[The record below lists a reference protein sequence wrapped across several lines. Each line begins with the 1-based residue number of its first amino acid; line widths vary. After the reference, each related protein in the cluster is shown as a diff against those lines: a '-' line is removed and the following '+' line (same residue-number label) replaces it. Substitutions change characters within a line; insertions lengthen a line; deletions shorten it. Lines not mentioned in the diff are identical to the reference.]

1 MANKI
6 NVYQSVEA
14 FYMDKESLLKDNATV
29 YIVGVFA
36 EAGEPFETRGKVYTW
51 ARLTDEPLTGFDI
64 KVILIGESAYVF
76 KDYKGE
82 RVIVKGRVEKDTKD
96 QTPDAVKLTGCSLIG
111 YASESKKTL
120 TSDER
125 KNLSIVRQ
133 VIFKSSM
140 DKLEGITIENLGT
153 TFDSIKE
160 IAQKHST
167 ETWLLGK
174 DEE

>member
-64 KVILIGESAYVF
+64 KVILTGESAYAF

-82 RVIVKGRVEKDTKD
+82 RVIVEGRVEKDTKD
-96 QTPDAVKLTGCSLIG
+96 QTPDAVKLTGCNLIG

-120 TSDER
+120 TSEER

-140 DKLEGITIENLGT
+140 DKLSEITISDLGVR
-153 TFDSIKE
+153 FVLIKE
-160 IAQKHST
+160 EAQKSGI
-167 ETWLLGK
+167 ENWLLGK
-174 DEE
+174 ED